1 MKVGTRFIVALL
13 MVLLP
18 VMGAYMYWSVHRSTQ
33 SYVHDLARESR
44 STARSLSAAFDDDI
58 RANEWDQI
66 DDVLQRIRPDGTEA
80 AVFTNDGK
88 LWHALGGF
96 PENLKPSPEKV
107 KSATTNAPLEFR
119 LDADPNQE
127 WLCHV
132 VPLGPPNHP
141 QIGYLLVANDW
152 TDVREDL
159 RDRLKIS
166 AITGF
171 VTLAL
176 IIALIAFAVRRYI
189 SQPLAELSRRVISF
203 STDEAAAAD
212 PDHDHLEPVRD
223 EVELLIGEFRKLGE
237 ELAKARADLLEKHR
251 SEIELERRLLHSD
264 RLATIGSLAAGL
276 AHEIGTPMGVIRGRA
291 EYLLHSRTDPL
302 KTSEGLEIIIAQ
314 IDRITSIVR
323 MLLDYSRYRESL
335 KMTADLRPIVQ
346 RSIHLIETE
355 ATKRGVMVRTEPGD
369 QPLLID
375 CDPDQ
380 LQQVFVNL
388 GINALDA
395 MRATGGVLT
404 VRARTEHDNGAARI
418 SVVFEDTGPGIPEAN
433 RGRVFDPFFTTK
445 EPGKGTGMGLAVCQT
460 IVQSHDGEIAFESSP
475 SGTRFFVSFPRSHRA
490 LASNVEAARSNLHAP
505 RSDDHAPR
513 SDDHE

>member
-33 SYVHDLARESR
+33 SFVHDLARESR
-44 STARSLSAAFDDDI
+44 ATARSLGAALDDDI
-58 RANEWDQI
+58 RSNEWDQVH
-66 DDVLQRIRPDGTEA
+66 DVLERIRPDGTEA
-80 AVFTNDGK
+80 AVFTKDGR
-88 LWHALGGF
+88 LWYALSGF
-96 PENLKPSPEKV
+96 PERLKLSPEKV
-107 KSATTNAPLEFR
+107 KSATAVEPLEFHVE
-119 LDADPNQE
+119 ADPDGE
-127 WLCHV
+127 WICHV
-132 VPLGPPNHP
+132 VPLGPPKNP
-141 QIGYLLVANDW
+141 LAGYLLVANDW
-152 TDVREDL
+152 TDVRRDL
-159 RDRLKIS
+159 TDRVRIS
-166 AITGF
+166 
-171 VTLAL
+171 VTVGVATLVL
-176 IIALIAFAVRRYI
+176 IIVLIGLAVRRYI
-189 SQPLAELSRRVISF
+189 SRPLAELSRRVISF
-203 STDEAAAAD
+203 STDESAARSAVRD
-212 PDHDHLEPVRD
+212 DVEPVRD

-291 EYLLHSRTDPL
+291 EYVLHSRMDPQ
-302 KTSEGLEIIIAQ
+302 KTAEGLEIIITQ

-355 ATKRGVMVRTEPGD
+355 ATKRGVMVHTEPGD
-369 QPLLID
+369 EPLLID

-404 VRARTEHDNGAARI
+404 VKARPEHDNGAARI
-418 SVVFEDTGPGIPEAN
+418 IVVFEDTGPGIPESN
-433 RGRVFDPFFTTK
+433 RGRIFDPFFTTK

-460 IVQSHDGEIAFESSP
+460 IVQSHDGEISFQNGP
-475 SGTRFFVSFPRSHRA
+475 TGTRFFVSFPRSHRPM
-490 LASNVEAARSNLHAP
+490 SGSIETERTNGNE
-505 RSDDHAPR
+505 
-513 SDDHE
+513 

>member
-18 VMGAYMYWSVHRSTQ
+18 VMGVYMYWSVHRSTQ
-33 SYVHDLARESR
+33 SYVADLARESR

-58 RANEWDQI
+58 RVNEWDQI

-80 AVFTNDGK
+80 AVFTNEGK
-88 LWHALGGF
+88 LWHALPGF
-96 PENLKPSPEKV
+96 PESVKPSPEKV
-107 KSATTNAPLEFR
+107 KSATTIEPLEFR
-119 LDADPNQE
+119 VDADPDRE

-132 VPLGPPNHP
+132 VPLGPPNHG

-152 TDVREDL
+152 TDVRQDL
-159 RDRLKIS
+159 TERVRIS
-166 AITGF
+166 IAAGV
-171 VTLAL
+171 VTLIL
-176 IIALIAFAVRRYI
+176 IIALIAIAVRSYI
-189 SQPLAELSRRVISF
+189 SRPLAELSRRVMSF
-203 STDEAAAAD
+203 STDESAPAPD
-212 PDHDHLEPVRD
+212 PAEPAKD
-223 EVELLIGEFRKLGE
+223 EVELLIGEFGKLGD
-237 ELAKARADLLEKHR
+237 ELTKARADLLEKHR

-291 EYLLHSRTDPL
+291 EYLAHSQIDPQ
-302 KTSEGLEIIIAQ
+302 KTAEGLEIIITQ

-355 ATKRGVMVRTEPGD
+355 ATKRGVMVRTETGD

-395 MRATGGVLT
+395 MRSTGGTLT
-404 VRARTEHDNGAARI
+404 VRARVEHDAGAPRVR
-418 SVVFEDTGPGIPEAN
+418 VVFEDTGPGIPGSN
-433 RGRVFDPFFTTK
+433 HGRIFDPFFTTK
-445 EPGKGTGMGLAVCQT
+445 EPGKGTGMGLAICQT
-460 IVQSHDGEIAFESSP
+460 IVQSHDGEITFESSA
-475 SGTRFFVSFPRSHRA
+475 SGTSFFVSFPRSNRTTTGI
-490 LASNVEAARSNLHAP
+490 VEAARNGRAN
-505 RSDDHAPR
+505 
-513 SDDHE
+513 DHE

>member
-18 VMGAYMYWSVHRSTQ
+18 VMGVYMYWSVHRSTQ
-33 SYVHDLARESR
+33 SYVHDLERESR
-44 STARSLSAAFDDDI
+44 ATARSLSAALQDDI
-58 RANEWDQI
+58 RANEWDQVY
-66 DDVLQRIRPDGTEA
+66 DVLERVRTDGTEA
-80 AVFTNDGK
+80 AVFTRSGK
-88 LWHALGGF
+88 LWYALPGF
-96 PENLKPSPEKV
+96 PERLKLSPEKFESV
-107 KSATTNAPLEFR
+107 KPDEPLEFR
-119 LDADPNQE
+119 LQAGPSGE
-127 WLCHV
+127 WICHL
-132 VPLGPPNHP
+132 VPLGPPKFP
-141 QIGYLLVANDW
+141 LVGYLLVANDW
-152 TDVREDL
+152 TDVRQDL
-159 RDRLKIS
+159 MERVKIS
-166 AITGF
+166 VLAGIA
-171 VTLAL
+171 TLFL
-176 IIALIAFAVRRYI
+176 IVALIAIAVRRYI
-189 SQPLAELSRRVISF
+189 SRPLAELSRRVISF
-203 STDEAAAAD
+203 STDESAART
-212 PDHDHLEPVRD
+212 PVRD

-291 EYLLHSRTDPL
+291 EYVLRSRMDPQ

-355 ATKRGVMVRTEPGD
+355 ATKRGVKVRIELGD
-369 QPLLID
+369 MPLPID

-388 GINALDA
+388 GINSLDA
-395 MRATGGVLT
+395 MRATGGTLT
-404 VRARTEHDNGAARI
+404 VSTRTERDNGSSRI
-418 SVVFEDTGPGIPEAN
+418 TLVFEDTGPGIPEQH
-433 RGRVFDPFFTTK
+433 RSRIFDPFFTTK

-460 IVQSHDGEIAFESSP
+460 IVQSHDGEIAFASSP
-475 SGTRFFVSFPRSHRA
+475 TGTRFFVSFPVSHRPMA
-490 LASNVEAARSNLHAP
+490 ASVEAARTA
-505 RSDDHAPR
+505 
-513 SDDHE
+513 HE

>member
-1 MKVGTRFIVALL
+1 VKVGTRFIVALL

-58 RANEWDQI
+58 RVNEWDQV
-66 DDVLQRIRPDGTEA
+66 DDVLRRIRPDGTEA

-88 LWHALGGF
+88 LWHALPGF
-96 PENLKPSPEKV
+96 PESIKPSPQTV
-107 KSATTNAPLEFR
+107 KSATTNEPLEFR
-119 LDADPNQE
+119 VEADPNRE

-132 VPLGPPNHP
+132 VPLGPPSHS
-141 QIGYLLVANDW
+141 QMGYLLVANDW
-152 TDVREDL
+152 TDVRQDL
-159 RDRLKIS
+159 SERVRIS
-166 AITGF
+166 VLTGLA
-171 VTLAL
+171 TLGL
-176 IIALIAFAVRRYI
+176 IIVLIALAVRSYI
-189 SQPLAELSRRVISF
+189 SRPLAELSRRVISF
-203 STDEAAAAD
+203 STDESAIGQRNRNDA
-212 PDHDHLEPVRD
+212 EPVRD

-291 EYLLHSRTDPL
+291 EYLAHSKMEPL
-302 KTSEGLEIIIAQ
+302 KTAEGLEIIIAQ

-355 ATKRGVMVRTEPGD
+355 ATKRGVVVRTETGD
-369 QPLLID
+369 HPLLID

-395 MRATGGVLT
+395 MRTTGGALT
-404 VRARTEHDNGAARI
+404 VRTRTEHDNGAAR
-418 SVVFEDTGPGIPEAN
+418 VVVIFEDTGPGIPEAN
-433 RGRVFDPFFTTK
+433 RGRIFDPFFTTK
-445 EPGKGTGMGLAVCQT
+445 EPGEGTGMGLAVCQT
-460 IVQSHDGEIAFESSP
+460 IVQSHDGEITFESGP
-475 SGTRFFVSFPRSHRA
+475 SGTRFFASFPRSHRA
-490 LASNVEAARSNLHAP
+490 NSSSLESARTNGHAN
-505 RSDDHAPR
+505 DH
-513 SDDHE
+513 D